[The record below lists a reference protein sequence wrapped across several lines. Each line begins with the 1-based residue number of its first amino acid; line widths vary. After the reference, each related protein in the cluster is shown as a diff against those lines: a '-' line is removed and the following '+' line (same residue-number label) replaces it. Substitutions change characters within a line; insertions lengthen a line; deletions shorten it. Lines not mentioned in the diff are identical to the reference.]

1 MPGKNELV
9 YGLTLV
15 VSGIDPH
22 IHSSSELGIPLNSV
36 YETLVY
42 QGPDYK
48 FLPGLAESWT
58 ISDDAKSY
66 TFKLRKDVKFHDGT
80 PFNAQAVKDNFD
92 RIVDPAVKSQK
103 AIGLMGSYKNTE
115 VVDDYTAKVN
125 FDKPN
130 VSFLDSVA
138 QVYLGMASPTAFK
151 KWGPAD
157 YQSHQVGTGPFM
169 FSDKDYVPKQQI
181 VLTKNPD
188 YKSGPSLYKH
198 TGPAYLDK
206 ITFRFYPDA
215 ATRAAALESGGV
227 DVIGELPPVDAER
240 LKKDAKYQ
248 VLLARTDGL
257 PLVVFMNSKNAPL
270 DDPKVRQALLYATD
284 RKAIVKTI
292 FRDLSPAAYGPWAGL
307 WFNKDLEA
315 LYPYDLKKA
324 QQLLDE
330 AGWKVGPDGI
340 RVKDGKKLTLETY
353 LQTWGFLSEVGQ
365 MLQAQ
370 LKMAGVDL
378 KTQTV
383 AFPAAMQATADGKH
397 HLAPMS
403 LSATDPSFLSAI
415 LGSKGNY
422 NWSKISD
429 PEIDKMLDEAAQTK
443 DEAKRADLYKKI
455 QRSAMDQALVI
466 PVREYWNNNGA
477 TAKVKDLVFDVHG
490 WWPYFYDA
498 KVER

>member
-1 MPGKNELV
+1 M
-9 YGLTLV
+9 
-15 VSGIDPH
+15 ID
-22 IHSSSELGIPLNSV
+22 E
-36 YETLVY
+36 
-42 QGPDYK
+42 
-48 FLPGLAESWT
+48 
-58 ISDDAKSY
+58 Y
-66 TFKLRKDVKFHDGT
+66 TV
-80 PFNAQAVKDNFD
+80 
-92 RIVDPAVKSQK
+92 
-103 AIGLMGSYKNTE
+103 
-115 VVDDYTAKVN
+115 KVN

-130 VSFLDSVA
+130 VSFLDSAA

-257 PLVVFMNSKNAPL
+257 PLVVFIEQQERADSMIRRCARRCSTRPIA
-270 DDPKVRQALLYATD
+270 RRSSRRSSATCHP
-284 RKAIVKTI
+284 
-292 FRDLSPAAYGPWAGL
+292 SPMARGPACGSTRIWRRSI
-307 WFNKDLEA
+307 
-315 LYPYDLKKA
+315 PYDLKKA

-383 AFPAAMQATADGKH
+383 AFPAAMQAAADGKH

-422 NWSKISD
+422 NWSKVSD

-443 DEAKRADLYKKI
+443 DEAKRTDLYKKI
-455 QRSAMDQALVI
+455 QRAAMDQALVI

-477 TAKVKDLVFDVHG
+477 TAKVKDLMFDVHG
-490 WWPYFYDA
+490 WWPYLYDV